1 MCCSAYQAHKAPPVE
16 RDAFSGSL
24 VEACLRAQ
32 GLLSGSVFPAGHVF
46 GRPALAGCLAS
57 HRQAVEGRVVSDG
70 CRYRRIRRAES
81 AGQGRSVR
89 VGVGGAATVGV
100 FRGSSRVF
108 FNTGS
113 EQTAARGPPQ
123 AQTHQ
128 APASGST
135 PAPRPPEDPRPPA
148 ITKTKQPREQQE
160 PQQAAT
166 AWSDLS
172 SFLQEGLAPS
182 DLPFFFK
189 GRCAGKIEYAPG
201 ENRIHRAVPPPA
213 SAGNTALA
221 LRMGARGVKPL
232 ASCSCAPFPSA

>member
-57 HRQAVEGRVVSDG
+57 HRQAVEGRVRFGRAS
-70 CRYRRIRRAES
+70 RYRRIRRAES

-108 FNTGS
+108 LIQVPNKRRQEARHKLKPIKPRLPGQLQLPGHQ
-113 EQTAARGPPQ
+113 QTL
-123 AQTHQ
+123 
-128 APASGST
+128 
-135 PAPRPPEDPRPPA
+135 DPR
-148 ITKTKQPREQQE
+148 Q
-160 PQQAAT
+160 
-166 AWSDLS
+166 
-172 SFLQEGLAPS
+172 
-182 DLPFFFK
+182 
-189 GRCAGKIEYAPG
+189 
-201 ENRIHRAVPPPA
+201 
-213 SAGNTALA
+213 
-221 LRMGARGVKPL
+221 
-232 ASCSCAPFPSA
+232 